1 MKKLAAFFLLLL
13 AACSSLDVG
22 RLMEDYLW
30 EKRVLLIFMPSA
42 DHPNYQAMLK
52 RLPGTPQSLKDRDVV
67 IWRIIED
74 AQVSIDDELKP
85 QLPTKPFYRYFKVK
99 EGEFAV
105 ILLGKDGEEKFR
117 GKKDIGTGCVETIID
132 LMPMGAAE
140 KAARNR

>member
-1 MKKLAAFFLLLL
+1 MKKIVLALSLLL

-22 RLMEDYLW
+22 RVMEEYLW
-30 EKRVLLIFMPSA
+30 EKRVLLIFTPSA
-42 DHPNYQAMLK
+42 DDPHYQAMLK

-67 IWRIIED
+67 VWRIIED

-85 QLPTKPFYRYFKVK
+85 QLPTKPFYDYFKVEK
-99 EGEFAV
+99 GKFAV
-105 ILLGKDGEEKFR
+105 ILLGKDGEEKHR
-117 GKKDIGTGCVETIID
+117 GKKDVGTGCVETIID